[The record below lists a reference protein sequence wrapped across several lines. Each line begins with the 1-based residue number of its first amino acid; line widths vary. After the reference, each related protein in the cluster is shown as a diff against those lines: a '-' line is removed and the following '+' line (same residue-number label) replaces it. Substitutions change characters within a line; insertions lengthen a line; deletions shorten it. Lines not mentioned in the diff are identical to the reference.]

1 MSIKIALL
9 KSGETIISD
18 IKELVSKEE
27 NLENKHGYV
36 FTKPR
41 KVTFSVPILVQNS
54 KDSEEDDKTKLEK
67 SVEIS
72 FSPWILLSKDE
83 EILVPIDWVVTV
95 VEPIDNVKNTYENEV
110 NGSNN

>member
-1 MSIKIALL
+1 MSVKIALL

-18 IKELVSKEE
+18 IKELFSKEE
-27 NLENKHGYV
+27 NLEYKHGYV

-41 KVTFSVPILVQNS
+41 KVTFSVPILVE
-54 KDSEEDDKTKLEK
+54 DSEEDDKTKLEK

>member
-1 MSIKIALL
+1 MSVKIALL

-41 KVTFSVPILVQNS
+41 KVTFSVPILVE
-54 KDSEEDDKTKLEK
+54 DSEEDDKTKLEK

-72 FSPWILLSKDE
+72 FSPWILLSKEE

>member
-1 MSIKIALL
+1 MSVKIALL

-27 NLENKHGYV
+27 NTENRYGYV

-41 KVTFSVPILVQNS
+41 KVTFSVPILVE
-54 KDSEEDDKTKLEK
+54 DSEEDDKTKLEK

-72 FSPWILLSKDE
+72 FSPWIILSKDE
-83 EILVPIDWVVTV
+83 EILVPIDWVVTI
-95 VEPIDNVKNTYENEV
+95 VEPIDNVKNTYESEI
-110 NGSNN
+110 NGN

>member
-1 MSIKIALL
+1 MSVKIALL

-41 KVTFSVPILVQNS
+41 KVSFSVPILVE
-54 KDSEEDDKTKLEK
+54 DSEEDDKTKLEK

>member
-9 KSGETIISD
+9 KSGETIIAD

-27 NLENKHGYV
+27 NTENKHGYV

-41 KVTFSVPILVQNS
+41 KVTFSVPILVE
-54 KDSEEDDKTKLEK
+54 DSEENDKTKLEK

-72 FSPWILLSKDE
+72 FSPWILLTKDE
-83 EILVPIDWVVTV
+83 EILVPIDWVVTIV
-95 VEPIDNVKNTYENEV
+95 DPIDNVKTTYESEV
-110 NGSNN
+110 NGN